1 MKKITASLIAL
12 MLLLTTATACTTK
25 PSENE
30 SSATSSDISNVISD
44 TSSASSDESS
54 NTSSDISSDVSSD
67 VSSDISDT
75 SSGNTYIPPVD
86 DESEFVDVTSISF
99 ESAEINIPLGT
110 MMPIVVNV
118 GPEEAT
124 NKDYILTSS
133 DESIL
138 TVMLTNVMGLDN
150 GTVTL
155 TATAV
160 SNPEISATCTVIVG
174 EGSGT
179 EKDDESDP
187 PSDTPSDPPSHTCEF
202 VKGATVEPTCTT
214 KGYTLYTCSC
224 GKSEKRNE
232 APALGHLFDIENS
245 KVIKE
250 PTSTSTGVR
259 RYYCTRDNCEGYKDE
274 TMPMAEND
282 DNNED
287 DKYNVPATAEN
298 AHLVEE
304 RVLFYINEYRAKD
317 GVAPATFLWNGKT
330 YQYAKIRAE
339 QIVYDF
345 SHNMDDVRGAATQLE
360 FGHYVE
366 PYPISYIDPDTGE
379 VVYTGEMSEPYYNP
393 GCSEAITKGYGS
405 YGTIDEVARAVAS
418 GCYNSPAHWSYVGA
432 ATTVHI
438 TVGSYV
444 LWDAEWFFCI
454 ATSGSNQYD

>member
-1 MKKITASLIAL
+1 MKKITAGLIAL
-12 MLLLTTATACTTK
+12 MLLLTTATACTSK

-30 SSATSSDISNVISD
+30 SSAASSDISNVISD
-44 TSSASSDESS
+44 ISSASSDESS
-54 NTSSDISSDVSSD
+54 NTSSDVSSD

-86 DESEFVDVTSISF
+86 DEPEFVDVTSISF
-99 ESAEINIPLGT
+99 ESAEINVPLGT

-124 NKDYILTSS
+124 NKDYTLTSS

-155 TATAV
+155 TATSV
-160 SNPEISATCTVIVG
+160 SNPDISATCTVIVG
-174 EGSGT
+174 KGSGT
-179 EKDDESDP
+179 ENDDESNP
-187 PSDTPSDPPSHTCEF
+187 SSDTPSDPPSHICDF
-202 VKGATVEPTCTT
+202 VKGTTVEPTCTT

-224 GKSEKRNE
+224 GESEKRNE

-245 KVIKE
+245 EVIKE
-250 PTSTSTGVR
+250 PTTTSTGIR
-259 RYYCTRDNCEGYKDE
+259 RYYCTRNNCDEYKDE
-274 TMPMAEND
+274 AMPMIEND
-282 DNNED
+282 DNDDENNNDD
-287 DKYNVPATAEN
+287 DKYNVPDTKDNIE
-298 AHLVEE
+298 LLEE
-304 RVLFYINEYRAKD
+304 RILHYINEYRAKD
-317 GVAPATFLWNGKT
+317 GVAPATALLNGKT

-345 SHNMDDVRGAATQLE
+345 SHNMDDVRGAATKLE

-393 GCSEAITKGYGS
+393 GCSEALTKGYGS
-405 YGTIDEVARAVAS
+405 YGTIDDVARGVAS
-418 GCYNSPAHWSYVGA
+418 SLYNSSAHWSYVGA
-432 ATTVHI
+432 DTTVYI
-438 TVGSYV
+438 TIGAYV
-444 LWDAEWFFCI
+444 VWDEWYICV
-454 ATSGSNQYD
+454 ATSTTDQYD